1 MPVFLRS
8 PCRWFVVCCLLA
20 GAASSAFAQTAPA
33 APAKTPEETMPLVH
47 QYCGGCHNVP
57 RPDIL
62 PKRSWPA
69 VIRTMADIGKQR
81 TGKEYIP
88 ADVLRDI
95 TALYYGSSP
104 AELPTLP
111 FDEVA
116 SPGRS
121 FVRRE
126 LAALTTNPTILNI
139 AATKL
144 KTRSPQQFLVCDG
157 EQGKLQV
164 LERAGKKWKERSL
177 ADIAIPIHTQ
187 VIDFDADD
195 DLDIVVADLGL
206 MPPVGALGGKVY
218 LLRQDSSGAFSREL
232 LQGDLHRVTDAHALD
247 LDADG
252 DLDIAVA
259 EFGGDDAGSV
269 FWLRSDGA
277 GKFERRLLLKAS
289 GALNVSPADL
299 DGDGKQDLVSL
310 VAQEHETVVA
320 FLNMGGGEFRNV
332 LLARAPHPMYGS
344 TSMSVVD
351 LDQDHDDDILFTN
364 GDAFDAQTDPK
375 PYHGV
380 QWLRN
385 DGAGTFT
392 FADIGRF
399 YGAADAAAG
408 DLDGDGDLDVVAS
421 SWVNYWNEPRRS
433 SLIWYENDG
442 KQKFSPHPISNRP
455 AGLVTLEL
463 VDMTGDGL
471 LDIVAGAFRMDL
483 LLAGMGQDYRAAPL
497 FPSEE
502 NPKTLRSRVVVFEN
516 KPMR

>member
-1 MPVFLRS
+1 MV
-8 PCRWFVVCCLLA
+8 
-20 GAASSAFAQTAPA
+20 
-33 APAKTPEETMPLVH
+33 LVR
-47 QYCGGCHNVP
+47 QYCGACHNVP
-57 RPDIL
+57 SPDIL
-62 PKRSWPA
+62 PKHSWPA

-81 TGKEYIP
+81 TGREYIP
-88 ADVLRDI
+88 ADALRDI

-104 AELPTLP
+104 TELPALP
-111 FDEVA
+111 FDEVP
-116 SPGRS
+116 SPGRT
-121 FVRRE
+121 FVPHE
-126 LAALTTNPTILNI
+126 LAAQSTSPTILNV
-139 AATKL
+139 AATRLRAK
-144 KTRSPQQFLVCDG
+144 SPPQFLVCDG
-157 EQGKLQV
+157 EQAKLQL
-164 LERAGKKWKERSL
+164 LERFGKKWKEKTL

-187 VIDFDADD
+187 VIDFDADG
-195 DLDIVVADLGL
+195 DLDIIVADLGL

-232 LQGDLHRVTDAHALD
+232 LQGDLHRVTDARALD

-252 DLDIAVA
+252 DLDVAVA
-259 EFGGDDAGSV
+259 EFGGADAGSV
-269 FWLRSDGA
+269 FWLENKRD

-289 GALNVSPADL
+289 GALNVSPADI
-299 DGDGKQDLVSL
+299 DGDGRQDLVSL
-310 VAQEHETVVA
+310 VAQEHESVVA
-320 FLNMGGGEFRNV
+320 FLNAGGGEFRNV
-332 LLARAPHPMYGS
+332 VLARAPHPMYGS

-351 LDQDHDDDILFTN
+351 LDRDHDDDILFTN

-385 DGAGTFT
+385 EGAGKFT
-392 FADIGRF
+392 FLDIGRY
-399 YGAADAAAG
+399 YGAAAAVAG

-442 KQKFSPHPISNRP
+442 KEHFTPHPISNRP

-463 VDMTGDGL
+463 IDMTGDGL

-483 LLAGMGQDYRAAPL
+483 MLAKMGEAYRAAPL

-502 NPKTLRSRVVVFEN
+502 NPTTLRSRVVFFEN
-516 KPMR
+516 KPKRSVSQR